1 MAKAGACW
9 SFCDKRE
16 RNHTLIEYIILCVF
30 MYVLAM
36 FFDFFYGKVCNYS
49 PKEETKKSFFYNIY
63 MRIYMKNIYIYE
75 YICLRA
81 RD

>member
-1 MAKAGACW
+1 MW
-9 SFCDKRE
+9 QKRE
-16 RNHTLIEYIILCVF
+16 RVGPFVISARETMIEYIILCVF

-63 MRIYMKNIYIYE
+63 MRIYMKNIYI
-75 YICLRA
+75 
-81 RD
+81 